1 MKTILK
7 NKWLLLTSA
16 LVLGAGAVGAATVY
30 ATGNAP
36 KVIETVQAMED
47 QFDWDWEDDDDWD
60 EGQVRDQVLQE
71 IKALN
76 PKLNFEAATKAA
88 LKEVG
93 AGSVTD
99 ISLDRD
105 NKQVVYEVRIESKDK
120 EIELELNADSGKVVR
135 KSEEPL
141 EADDKLKAQPEKSIA
156 DVEKALLKEYPSA
169 KILDISLENTS
180 KSVTYQAEILNGD
193 TFQKI
198 LVDAKTLNLTEAPS
212 DY

>member
-16 LVLGAGAVGAATVY
+16 LVLGTGAVGAATIY

-36 KVIETVQAMED
+36 KVIEMVQAMED

-93 AGSVTD
+93 SGTVTD
-99 ISLDRD
+99 LSLDRD
-105 NKQVVYEVRIESKDK
+105 NKQVIYEVRVETKDK
-120 EIELELNADSGKVVR
+120 EIELELDADSGKVVR

-141 EADDKLKAQPEKSIA
+141 EADDKLNAQPEKSIA

-193 TFQKI
+193 TFQEI
-198 LVDAKTLNLTEAPS
+198 LVDAKTLSLTEAPS

>member
-16 LVLGAGAVGAATVY
+16 LVLGSGAVGAATIY

-36 KVIETVQAMED
+36 RVIETVQAMDD

-60 EGQVRDQVLQE
+60 QGDNRDQVLQQ
-71 IKALN
+71 IMKLN
-76 PKLNFEAATKAA
+76 PKLNFEAAAKAA
-88 LKEVG
+88 LKA
-93 AGSVTD
+93 AGSGTVTD
-99 ISLDRD
+99 ISLDREK
-105 NKQVVYEVRIESKDK
+105 NQVIYEVRIESKNQ
-120 EIELELNADSGKVVR
+120 EIELELNADSGKIIR

-141 EADDKLKAQPEKSIA
+141 EADDKLKAKPEKSIA

-180 KSVTYQAEILNGD
+180 KSVTYQVEILNGD
-193 TFQKI
+193 TFQEI
-198 LVDAKTLNLTEAPS
+198 LVDSKNLSMTEAPS

>member
-16 LVLGAGAVGAATVY
+16 LVLATGAVGAATIY

-36 KVIETVQAMED
+36 KVIETVQAMEN
-47 QFDWDWEDDDDWD
+47 QFDWDWEDDEDWD
-60 EGQVRDQVLQE
+60 EEQVRDQVLQE

-93 AGSVTD
+93 SGTVTD

-105 NKQVVYEVRIESKDK
+105 NKQVIYEVRVETKDK
-120 EIELELNADSGKVVR
+120 EIELELHADNGKVIR

-141 EADDKLKAQPEKSIA
+141 EADDKLKSQPEKSIA

-193 TFQKI
+193 TFQEI
-198 LVDAKTLNLTEAPS
+198 LVDAKTLSLTEAPS

>member
-7 NKWLLLTSA
+7 NKWLLLTST
-16 LVLGAGAVGAATVY
+16 LVLGTGAVGAATIY

-36 KVIETVQAMED
+36 TVIETVQAMEN
-47 QFDWDWEDDDDWD
+47 QFDWDWEDDEDWD
-60 EGQVRDQVLQE
+60 EGQVREQVLQE

-93 AGSVTD
+93 SGTVTD
-99 ISLDRD
+99 IRLDRD
-105 NKQVVYEVRIESKDK
+105 NKQVIYEVRVETKDK
-120 EIELELNADSGKVVR
+120 EIELELHADSGKIIR

-141 EADDKLKAQPEKSIA
+141 EVDDKLKAQPEKSVA

-193 TFQKI
+193 TFQEI
-198 LVDAKTLNLTEAPS
+198 LVDAKTLSLTEAPS